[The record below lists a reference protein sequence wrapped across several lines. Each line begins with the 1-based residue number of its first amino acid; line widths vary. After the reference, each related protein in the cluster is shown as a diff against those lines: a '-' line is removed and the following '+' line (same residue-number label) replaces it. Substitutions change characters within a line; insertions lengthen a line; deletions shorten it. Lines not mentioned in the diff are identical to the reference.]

1 MAVPLIAPHGRGGVG
16 SQALTMQ
23 TLGTYQHSP
32 RICNARRR
40 GTVVVE
46 VALISALIGI
56 AAMTFGNWKP
66 FKRFEKGPPVEQ
78 VTKLQQ
84 DLDKAK
90 ADLAESK
97 ANLADAQARERAA
110 AEAERALKDMQLRQA
125 QQMQSGAIESLDRQ
139 PVEHRTEQTKLAT
152 SLLKRSELALALAI
166 GRLPPDQQAEI
177 LRIVDKALSDVA
189 ADRDE
194 AQRLLKLKDE
204 ELKVITKERDGLKQ
218 ELPKLAAKVEAAEAK
233 VDAAEAKVATKDKE
247 VKVAVTKL
255 SVWATLKD
263 RADRQAS
270 SLAGQ
275 FDALVNGL
283 LWLAG
288 LYVFIV
294 YLLPGIVKHMQS
306 GPLKNILRNI
316 SGYAANPLL
325 YHDAKKKLAE
335 ATKQ

>member
-23 TLGTYQHSP
+23 NLGTYQHSP

-40 GTVVVE
+40 GTIIVE
-46 VALISALIGI
+46 SLVIGGVIAI
-56 AAMTFGNWKP
+56 AAAVGGWKP
-66 FKRFEKGPPVEQ
+66 FKFMEKGPPVEQ

-90 ADLAESK
+90 ADLAE
-97 ANLADAQARERAA
+97 AQAREKAA

-204 ELKVITKERDGLKQ
+204 ELKVITKERDELKQ
-218 ELPKLAAKVEAAEAK
+218 ELPKLAAKV
-233 VDAAEAKVATKDKE
+233 DAAEAKVTTKEKE
-247 VKVAVTKL
+247 VNVATAKL
-255 SVWATLKD
+255 TTWAIIKD
-263 RADRQAS
+263 RADRRVS

-294 YLLPGIVKHMQS
+294 YILPGIVKHMQS
-306 GPLKNILRNI
+306 GPLKNALRNI